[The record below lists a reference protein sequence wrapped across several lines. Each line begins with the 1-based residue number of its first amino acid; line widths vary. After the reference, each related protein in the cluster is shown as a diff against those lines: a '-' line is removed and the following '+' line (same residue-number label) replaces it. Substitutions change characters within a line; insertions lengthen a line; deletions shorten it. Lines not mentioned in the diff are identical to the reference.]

1 MLFLQLVLLVVL
13 LPDGDS
19 EDDFQGPVSFRI
31 ILTTSFY
38 NPSWTQ
44 NQGSAWLDDLQTHG
58 WDNKTGAFIYLQPW
72 SKGNFS
78 NEELT
83 EVEKLFYTYSIR
95 SPSAYHNHISQWQL
109 ELRPEVWLSTGP
121 SPGPG
126 RLLLVCHISGFYPK
140 PVWVMWMRGEQ
151 EQQGTQRGDVLPHV
165 DGTWYLQ
172 VSLDVKA
179 REAAGLSCL
188 VRHSSLGG
196 QDIIL
201 YWEKPHS
208 MGLVFLVVIVPLV
221 LLAGLTLWL
230 WKCW

>member
-1 MLFLQLVLLVVL
+1 MSPEITTVSLSFRFWFPSLAPLSFPMLSTPESISPF
-13 LPDGDS
+13 PT
-19 EDDFQGPVSFRI
+19 DFQGPVSFRI

-109 ELRPEVWLSTGP
+109 ECKFISLWVGFHVAS
-121 SPGPG
+121 
-126 RLLLVCHISGFYPK
+126 VC
-140 PVWVMWMRGEQ
+140 
-151 EQQGTQRGDVLPHV
+151 
-165 DGTWYLQ
+165 
-172 VSLDVKA
+172 VSL
-179 REAAGLSCL
+179 
-188 VRHSSLGG
+188 SSF
-196 QDIIL
+196 
-201 YWEKPHS
+201 
-208 MGLVFLVVIVPLV
+208 FL
-221 LLAGLTLWL
+221 
-230 WKCW
+230 